1 MNTGLKG
8 KVALV
13 TGAAR
18 DVGREIALA
27 LGAEGAIVAVNYMK
41 SRDGADAVVAEIAKA
56 GGSARAWQGD
66 VSDYASTKSM
76 VDAIAAECG
85 RLDIVVNNAGM
96 VLRKRFLDTTPDEWT
111 QQIGV
116 GLYGVLNTCHAALP
130 HMQKQK
136 GGRIV
141 SLAGDSARVGE
152 SGLSVTAASRSG
164 AIAFTK
170 SLAKEFG
177 RDQIT
182 VNAVT
187 LGLVVTEHNPPEWLA
202 KNADRINRQYPL
214 GRIGRPDDVA
224 PMVAFLCS
232 EGARWITGQVIS
244 VNGGYSMV

>member
-1 MNTGLKG
+1 MDTQLKG
-8 KVALV
+8 KVAIV

-18 DVGREIALA
+18 DVGREIALGLA
-27 LGAEGAIVAVNYMK
+27 AEGAIVAVNYMK
-41 SRDGADAVVAEIAKA
+41 SREGADAVVGEIAQA
-56 GGSARAWQGD
+56 GGSARGYQAD
-66 VSDYASTKSM
+66 ISNYDAVKSM
-76 VDAIAAECG
+76 VDAVAKDWG
-85 RLDIVVNNAGM
+85 RIDILVNNAGM
-96 VLRKRFLDTTPDEWT
+96 VLRQKFLATTSKDWHR
-111 QQIGV
+111 QVGV
-116 GLYGVLNTCHAALP
+116 GLFGVIHSCHAALP
-130 HMQKQK
+130 YMTQQK
-136 GGRIV
+136 GGRIIN
-141 SLAGDSARVGE
+141 LAGDSARVGE
-152 SGLSVTAASRSG
+152 SGLAVTAAARSG

-202 KNADRINRQYPL
+202 ANAEKINRQYPL

-224 PMVAFLCS
+224 PMIAFLAS